1 MFPEESDYT
10 PEDNA
15 QCAVRFNFRLCWPHR
30 PDGPATITGTAFPVS
45 GDEIARMTRRVKKET
60 A

>member
-30 PDGPATITGTAFPVS
+30 PDGPDRKSV
-45 GDEIARMTRRVKKET
+45 V
-60 A
+60 